1 MSCAIASRIKGSSGK
16 RATGRTP
23 GRAACD
29 LGRRRIADTRP
40 CSSLS
45 DQVEEVAAGLS
56 MFTWISSPITGYLPE
71 FALLGLLDRER
82 TKVHLAI
89 FFRRGRGYAPRRFT
103 VGFRNRSPTCP
114 SCLDP
119 GLPIHITWHFEIF
132 SGSSSGMI
140 STTCPRLSR
149 NVPMSLN
156 PSGELSTMRQ
166 GSLFGIRS
174 RLTTRLAP
182 FFRTIRFDRRFS

>member
-1 MSCAIASRIKGSSGK
+1 MHPLLPTVGPNWTLSTILKTLSTKEVLRQRSTLKEKG
-16 RATGRTP
+16 
-23 GRAACD
+23 
-29 LGRRRIADTRP
+29 
-40 CSSLS
+40 
-45 DQVEEVAAGLS
+45 
-56 MFTWISSPITGYLPE
+56 LPE